1 MRRKIPLLLT
11 ALAVSLTFSCASD
24 APDETPDVMTS
35 IDITDESHDHG
46 DSDPDIL
53 HWSGAFGDVNTLD
66 EEYAVSDYVILCE
79 VTGTGNSFM
88 AGKKGEDPDEDYI
101 REHWEGIRTP
111 YTVRVIKCFKG
122 DPEEGG
128 ELTVC
133 GLWGEVKGLTL
144 VADDLPTPE
153 VGKVYMMPV
162 RVSDPDEMLPYFPPS
177 RRSRTTTR
185 RRRPGRTAARLLFRR

>member
-79 VTGTGNSFM
+79 VTAPET
-88 AGKKGEDPDEDYI
+88 ALW
-101 REHWEGIRTP
+101 RERRAKTP
-111 YTVRVIKCFKG
+111 
-122 DPEEGG
+122 
-128 ELTVC
+128 
-133 GLWGEVKGLTL
+133 
-144 VADDLPTPE
+144 
-153 VGKVYMMPV
+153 M
-162 RVSDPDEMLPYFPPS
+162 
-177 RRSRTTTR
+177 RTTSENTGKAYALHTR
-185 RRRPGRTAARLLFRR
+185 